1 MALRRTILPALIIAC
16 LMLGTAAALADTG
29 PERITSFHSLI
40 RIGTDAAVTVT
51 ETIAVNCR
59 GEQIKRG
66 IIREFP
72 TTYRDRL
79 GRRVTVRFD
88 LQQVLREGRPEPYA
102 LERSTNGTRVRIGS
116 ADVFLEPGDH
126 VYTLTYVT
134 DRQLGHF
141 DGFDELYWNVTGS
154 GWQLP
159 IERASAVVELPPGA
173 GIRDTAGYT
182 GPEGAT
188 GGDYRVDRSVEG
200 AVTFTATRPL
210 KPYEGLT
217 VAVSWPEGFVDRPTR
232 GERLGIMARDNAATI
247 AGTAWFAFL
256 LLYFAAA
263 WLAVGRDPARGTV
276 IPLYEPPGGLSPA
289 AMRFVHRMGFD
300 HKTFAAAVVSL
311 AVKGKLTISEEAKQ
325 YTLRRVTGAGTTGL
339 SRGEKKVLGKLFAG
353 RSSVTL
359 KQKNH
364 KAIKGAIDA
373 LKKSLRDECEKV
385 YFVVNRAFFFPGLA
399 FSLLALLTIVLMPPI
414 QPGAPFLA
422 VWLTMWTFGCF
433 FLLLRAWRGVRDAIT
448 RQEGRVGAVA
458 RALVAGAFV
467 LPFLGGEILGLTL
480 FARALSPA
488 AFAAAAAILLLVI
501 VFYQL
506 LKAPT
511 PIGRKVMDRIEG
523 FRLFLT
529 VAEKER
535 LALLHP
541 PEQTPELFERYLAH
555 AMALDVE
562 QQWGDQF
569 EGTLA
574 AAGTD
579 PSQSWSPTWYSGR
592 GWKGVDVSGFS
603 SGLGRG
609 FSGAIASSSSAP
621 GSSSGSSG
629 GGSSGGGGGG
639 GGGGGW

>member
-1 MALRRTILPALIIAC
+1 MVFRRTALAALIGVA
-16 LMLGTAAALADTG
+16 LLLGASPSPADGG
-29 PERITSFHSLI
+29 PERITAFTSRI
-40 RIGTDAAVTVT
+40 RIGADAAVTVT
-51 ETIAVNCR
+51 ETIEVNCR
-59 GEQIKRG
+59 GEQIRRG

-72 TTYRDRL
+72 TIYRDRF

-88 LQQVLREGRPEPYA
+88 VQQVLRDGQPEPYD
-102 LERSTNGTRVRIGS
+102 LERASNGTRVRIGR
-116 ADVFLEPGDH
+116 AEVLLQPGEYA
-126 VYTLTYVT
+126 YTLTYVT

-154 GWQLP
+154 GWRLP
-159 IERASAVVELPPGA
+159 IDRAEAVVALPPGA
-173 GIRDTAGYT
+173 GVRNTAGYT
-182 GPEGAT
+182 GPDGAT
-188 GGDYRVDRSVEG
+188 GTDYRVEQSG
-200 AVTFTATRPL
+200 AGSVTFATTRPL
-210 KPYEGLT
+210 MPYEGLT

-232 GERLGIMARDNAATI
+232 SERLGLMARDNAAAF
-247 AGTAWFAFL
+247 AGGAWFLFL
-256 LLYFAAA
+256 LLYYAAA

-276 IPLYEPPGGLSPA
+276 IPLYEPPIGLSPA
-289 AMRFVHRMGFD
+289 AMRFVQRMGFD

-311 AVKGKLTISEEAKQ
+311 AVKGKLTIREAGGRF
-325 YTLRRVTGAGTTGL
+325 TLRRSPGDGTDTL
-339 SRGEKKVLGKLFAG
+339 SRGERKVLGKLFSG
-353 RSSVTL
+353 RGSITL

-373 LKKSLRDECEKV
+373 LKKALRAECEKV
-385 YFVVNRAFFFPGLA
+385 YFVANRAFFFPGLA
-399 FSLLALLTIVLMPPI
+399 FSLLALLTIVLIPPV

-422 VWLTMWTFGCF
+422 VWLTLWTFGCF
-433 FLLLRAWRGVRDAIT
+433 FLLLRTWHDVRDAFT
-448 RQEGRVGAVA
+448 SREGRVGAVV
-458 RALVAGAFV
+458 RALATAAFI
-467 LPFLGGEILGLTL
+467 LPFLAGEVVGLVL

-488 AFAAAAAILLLVI
+488 AFAAMVAILVLNI

-511 PIGRKVMDRIEG
+511 SPGRKVMDRIEG

-535 LALLHP
+535 LAQLHP
-541 PEQTPELFERYLAH
+541 PERTPELFERFLPH

-562 QQWGDQF
+562 QEWGDQF
-569 EGTLA
+569 EDVLA
-574 AAGTD
+574 AAGAE
-579 PSQSWSPTWYSGR
+579 PSRHWSPAWYSG
-592 GWKGVDVSGFS
+592 GEWKGLDVSGFT